1 LLREVLKTLA
11 TPPQSVRKFC
21 YATEKYSTN
30 ISKLFDVGIF
40 SKIKQE
46 IMEKVHRP
54 V

>member
-40 SKIKQE
+40 GNQTRDNGKSA
-46 IMEKVHRP
+46 
-54 V
+54 